1 MYFKTWN
8 YFFVAVFF
16 VALLM
21 ISNTVAVK
29 IISIGNFTV
38 TGAIFIFPFTYILSD
53 ILTEVYGYRGSRPII
68 WAGFCAI
75 IFMAIMYTFVGILP
89 AAPFWHDQN
98 SFEIILGQVPRIV
111 IASLLGYLAGSF
123 SNSFIL
129 SRMKV
134 WMKGKYLFARTIGST
149 IIGEGIDSII
159 FVLVGF
165 AGLIP
170 DTSLLEVIVS
180 SYLIK
185 IGIEIIVTPITYK
198 AVNYLKAK
206 ENIDTYDTDISY
218 SPFKLK

>member
-8 YFFVAVFF
+8 YFFIAVFF

-29 IISIGNFTV
+29 VIDIGSFTV

-75 IFMAIMYTFVGILP
+75 VFMAIMYTLVKILP
-89 AAPFWHDQN
+89 AASFWKEQE

-134 WMKGKYLFARTIGST
+134 WMKGKYLFVRTIGST
-149 IIGEGIDSII
+149 IIGEGVDSII

-165 AGLIP
+165 AGIIP
-170 DTSLLEVIVS
+170 DANLMSVIIS

-185 IGIEIIVTPITYK
+185 LAIEVLVTPITYK
-198 AVNYLKAK
+198 AVAYLKAK

-218 SPFKLK
+218 NPFKLK

>member
-8 YFFVAVFF
+8 YFFIAVFF

-29 IISIGNFTV
+29 IIDLGKFTV

-53 ILTEVYGYRGSRPII
+53 ILTEVYGYKGSRPII

-75 IFMAIMYTFVGILP
+75 IFMALMYTLVGILP
-89 AAPFWHDQN
+89 AAPFWQEQE
-98 SFEIILGQVPRIV
+98 SFETILGQVPRV
-111 IASLLGYLAGSF
+111 VVASLLGYLAGSF

-134 WMKGKYLFARTIGST
+134 WMKGRYLFVRTIGST
-149 IIGEGIDSII
+149 IIGEGVDSII
-159 FVLVGF
+159 FILVGF
-165 AGLIP
+165 AGIIP
-170 DTSLLEVIVS
+170 DSNIMTVIIS

-185 IGIEIIVTPITYK
+185 LGIEVVVTPITYR
-198 AVNYLKAK
+198 AVSYLKSK
-206 ENIDTYDTDISY
+206 EKIDTYDTDISY
-218 SPFKLK
+218 NPFKI